1 MSDIGVRLDR
11 KLLDQLDI
19 DVWIATIGVWSPVW
33 RSNSWTQWTLYY
45 NYSSPQ
51 WQAGK
56 QWWQAWVLP
65 SFPQHAAATTG

>member
-1 MSDIGVRLDR
+1 MFGLPQLVSGLQSGVPT
-11 KLLDQLDI
+11 
-19 DVWIATIGVWSPVW
+19 VGHSGH
-33 RSNSWTQWTLYY
+33 YY